1 MADISEIK
9 KIIVMPNEENGITMW
24 LLRNGATPLLRTFAR
39 EDEVEDILLDMMSAK
54 YPDIGQNTTI
64 SDADKLEVLMNRAEA
79 EGFYADPY
87 GELDSTIDQ
96 TRQEELQREIT
107 DEISRYPI
115 NPNPTENEE
124 DNDLVMV
131 HDGDDLG
138 EDEDEDEEE
147 YSNGTAKKVAVGVLA
162 GAAVAGAAVGIAHLV
177 NANVAKNSEKKT
189 STETDSEL
197 LINKLKDGTLAKE
210 EYTKVY
216 NFVENFNKL
225 ASQDG
230 NFRLAA
236 DGSNYLEISAEEALY
251 TSFVLNG
258 YSADQITE
266 ILGTK
271 QVSYDTIVK
280 AYQSVCEKIKVYDMN
295 AVIPSGLE
303 LLINDQTGKDLYAST
318 EKEVIN
324 FNQKVNSGK
333 VSLEDSDELMLT
345 IKNNFV
351 NNSVADSVNPA
362 VAYIA
367 TQSVQGY
374 MDANANND
382 QFLTYNSTIENA
394 EGITNAEELSS
405 VAKTIA
411 DKNYLANVQTSVKT
425 AIDGHNANV
434 TAKLSDERT
443 ALINALKKNGS
454 NDLVSQIERG
464 TDITSLED
472 KITALG
478 GDISDLYDKYEK
490 EVNSINP
497 SGISADDIIEEINE
511 NATSVKTGDLKV
523 LKENRIREAMELEK
537 EEEKE
542 DTSSNTS
549 SNEGVSSDSSSS
561 DTSSSAGDGE
571 NSNSSEEV
579 TSDNEEFVEEEN
591 ATYED
596 ANEVA
601 NDFMNTPGAYKYDG
615 EIKYDGMT
623 RTQEELD
630 SMTPYQLFKEMSM
643 AGIDMPS
650 SDDPQ
655 IQALLEGKDDSF
667 KESFLNYYEEAKKAA
682 YDDGQAEKESY
693 DTMRQE
699 AEVDAN
705 ERTMV
710 QNSTP
715 DDQAYAV
722 VVDDGEAVVED
733 SNAVG
738 DTAQAEDGAVAE
750 VITEGNEEV
759 VYDATEAD
767 GGATAGVV
775 EESEDQNDEY
785 IVDSYDSSDYEA
797 VTYDE
802 AATDVMS
809 SYESTGSV
817 YTKTM

>member
-9 KIIVMPNEENGITMW
+9 KVIVMPNETGDSITMW
-24 LLRNGATPLLRTFAR
+24 VLRNGATPLLRTFTD
-39 EDEVEDILLDMMSAK
+39 EDEAEAVLLDIMRAK
-54 YPDIGQNTTI
+54 YPNIAEDSSL
-64 SDADKLEVLMNRAEA
+64 SDFDKAQALKNQSET

-87 GELDSTIDQ
+87 DDRNIDLIDQ

-107 DEISRYPI
+107 NEISRYPQ
-115 NPNPTENEE
+115 NAPTNPTGTV
-124 DNDLVMV
+124 DDDLVMV
-131 HDGDDLG
+131 HD
-138 EDEDEDEEE
+138 DEDEEDDDYDYE
-147 YSNGTAKKVAVGVLA
+147 EEHSNGTAKKVIGGVVA
-162 GAAVAGAAVGIAHLV
+162 GAAIAGAAVGIAHLI
-177 NANVAKNSEKKT
+177 NSNVAKNSEKKA
-189 STETDSEL
+189 STETEADL

-216 NFVENFNKL
+216 TFVENFNKL

-230 NFRLAA
+230 NFRLDA
-236 DGSNYLEISAEEALY
+236 DGSNYLEITAEEALY

-258 YSADQITE
+258 YNADQITE

-271 QVSYDTIVK
+271 AVSYDTIVK

-303 LLINDQTGKDLYAST
+303 TLINDQAGRDLYSAT

-324 FNQKVNSGK
+324 FNQKVKDGT

-351 NNSVADSVNPA
+351 NNSTADSVNPA

-374 MDANANND
+374 IDANANNS
-382 QFLTYNSTIENA
+382 QFLTYNGTIEGA
-394 EGITNAEELSS
+394 EGITSEEELSS
-405 VAKTIA
+405 ISKTIA
-411 DKNYLANVQTSVKT
+411 GKNYLSKVQTSAKT
-425 AIDGHNANV
+425 AIDGHNTTV
-434 TAKLSDERT
+434 TTRLSDETT
-443 ALINALKKNGS
+443 ALVNALKKNG
-454 NDLVSQIERG
+454 NTDIVAQIENG
-464 TDITSLED
+464 TDILDLED

-497 SGISADDIIEEINE
+497 SGIRADDIIEEINK
-511 NATSVKTGDLKV
+511 NATSVKIGDLKL
-523 LKENRIREAMELEK
+523 LKENRVRKAIELEK
-537 EEEKE
+537 EEEATN
-542 DTSSNTS
+542 DSS
-549 SNEGVSSDSSSS
+549 VSGGSISGDSSSS
-561 DTSSSAGDGE
+561 DTSSAVGDGTD
-571 NSNSSEEV
+571 NSSSDEA
-579 TSDNEEFVEEEN
+579 TSDNDEFVEEQDNE
-591 ATYED
+591 YEEGNT
-596 ANEVA
+596 AA

-630 SMTPYQLFKEMSM
+630 SMTPYQLFKEMSI
-643 AGIDMPS
+643 AGIDIPT
-650 SDDPQ
+650 SDDAQ
-655 IQALLEGKDDSF
+655 IQALLEGKSDSF
-667 KESFLNYYEEAKKAA
+667 KESFLNYYEEARQDA
-682 YDDGQAEKESY
+682 YNDGQAEKESY
-693 DTMRQE
+693 DNMRDA
-699 AEVDAN
+699 AEEDAN

-710 QNSTP
+710 QDSTP
-715 DDQAYAV
+715 DDEAYAE
-722 VVDDGEAVVED
+722 VVDDGEEVVVED
-733 SNAVG
+733 TTQS
-738 DTAQAEDGAVAE
+738 EDGATAE
-750 VITEGNEEV
+750 VIAEDEEV

-797 VTYDE
+797 
-802 AATDVMS
+802 ATDVMS
-809 SYESTGSV
+809 SYESTGSA

>member
-9 KIIVMPNEENGITMW
+9 KIIVMPNEENNGITVW
-24 LLRNGATPLLRTFAR
+24 LLRNGASPLLKNYADMN
-39 EDEVEDILLDMMSAK
+39 EAEVDLVDIMKAK
-54 YPDIGQNTTI
+54 YPDIANDTSLSEREIEDELINQSSI
-64 SDADKLEVLMNRAEA
+64 

-87 GELDSTIDQ
+87 DDTGSIAENIQEQLENEIAGEVA
-96 TRQEELQREIT
+96 
-107 DEISRYPI
+107 RYPI
-115 NPNPTENEE
+115 NLNPTENEE
-124 DNDLVMV
+124 DDDLVMV

-189 STETDSEL
+189 STETDAEL

-303 LLINDQTGKDLYAST
+303 ALINDQTGKDLYAST

-425 AIDGHNANV
+425 AIDGHNASV

-490 EVNSINP
+490 EVDSINP
-497 SGISADDIIEEINE
+497 SGISADNIIEEINE

-523 LKENRIREAMELEK
+523 LKENRVRKAIELEK

-549 SNEGVSSDSSSS
+549 SNEGVSSDYSSS
-561 DTSSSAGDGE
+561 DTSSAVGGGE
-571 NSNSSEEV
+571 NSSSSDEEV
-579 TSDNEEFVEEEN
+579 TSDNEKFIEKEN

-682 YDDGQAEKESY
+682 YDDAQAEKESY

-722 VVDDGEAVVED
+722 VVDDGETVVED

-759 VYDATEAD
+759 VYDATETE
-767 GGATAGVV
+767 GGATAEVV
-775 EESEDQNDEY
+775 EDHSGELVTDNYDGTVY
-785 IVDSYDSSDYEA
+785 AADSYD
-797 VTYDE
+797 T
-802 AATDVMS
+802 AATDVMN
-809 SYESTGSV
+809 SYDATGSA

>member
-9 KIIVMPNEENGITMW
+9 KIIVMPNEENGFTMW

-64 SDADKLEVLMNRAEA
+64 SDAEKLEVLMNRAEA

-87 GELDSTIDQ
+87 GGYDFAIDQ
-96 TRQEELQREIT
+96 TMQEELQREIT

-115 NPNPTENEE
+115 NPNPTE
-124 DNDLVMV
+124 NDLVMV

-189 STETDSEL
+189 STETDAEL

-324 FNQKVNSGK
+324 FNQKVNNES

-425 AIDGHNANV
+425 AIDGHNASV

-549 SNEGVSSDSSSS
+549 SNEGVSSDYSSS
-561 DTSSSAGDGE
+561 DTSSSAGDSE
-571 NSNSSEEV
+571 NSNSSEEL
-579 TSDNEEFVEEEN
+579 TSDNEKFVEEEN

-682 YDDGQAEKESY
+682 YDDGQDEKESY

-722 VVDDGEAVVED
+722 VVDDGETVVED

-759 VYDATEAD
+759 GYDATETE
-767 GGATAGVV
+767 GGATAEVV
-775 EESEDQNDEY
+775 EDHSGELVTDNYDGTVY
-785 IVDSYDSSDYEA
+785 AADSYDA
-797 VTYDE
+797 
-802 AATDVMS
+802 AATDVMN
-809 SYESTGSV
+809 SYDATGSA
-817 YTKTM
+817 YAKTM